1 MMSDFSI
8 VGIAV
13 LFISIIFSR
22 IISEKAFIQL
32 SPEQKISIVDSFSKM
47 RIYNLIP
54 IAIILLAFFLL
65 EKFLSLNN
73 SVVDFSFLAALSVF
87 LIIFQL
93 LSVRKLKKLDLPEK
107 YINKYFFSRLIV
119 MSGFIFWIAITLS
132 PTLV

>member
-1 MMSDFSI
+1 MSDFSI

-13 LFISIIFSR
+13 FFISIIFSR

-32 SPEQKISIVDSFSKM
+32 SQEQKISIVDSFSKM
-47 RIYNLIP
+47 RTYNLIP
-54 IAIILLAFFLL
+54 IGTILLAFFLL
-65 EKFLSLNN
+65 EKYISLN
-73 SVVDFSFLAALSVF
+73 SIGVFSFLAALSAF
-87 LIIFQL
+87 LIFFQW

-107 YINKYFFSRLIV
+107 YIKKYFISRLII